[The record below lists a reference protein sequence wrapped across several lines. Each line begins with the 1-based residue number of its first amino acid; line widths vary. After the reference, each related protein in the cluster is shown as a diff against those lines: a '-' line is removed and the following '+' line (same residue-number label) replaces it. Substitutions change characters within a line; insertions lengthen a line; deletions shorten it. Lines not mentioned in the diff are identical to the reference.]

1 MEKFYYIILNFC
13 IIVFLSTNLSAKEF
27 KVISLSNF
35 EKLEGIK
42 FQDESASQTIGLK
55 QYAASRS
62 FPVPSNNLIHFYG
75 IDSETGVSSKKPV
88 LRLPFDDQND
98 DVLILLRNDENN
110 SDKINFEFL
119 KNDSASFP
127 NLSALILN
135 FSNNEVV
142 AKLGDGIVKI
152 LPNSRKLVQLSKD
165 DKSLF
170 SDKVLFAKQ
179 ENDQSINYFFISY
192 WRILPESKI
201 LCIIEA
207 KDDLNTDSLKE
218 ILL

>member
-1 MEKFYYIILNFC
+1 M
-13 IIVFLSTNLSAKEF
+13 
-27 KVISLSNF
+27 
-35 EKLEGIK
+35 
-42 FQDESASQTIGLK
+42 
-55 QYAASRS
+55 
-62 FPVPSNNLIHFYG
+62 
-75 IDSETGVSSKKPV
+75 
-88 LRLPFDDQND
+88 
-98 DVLILLRNDENN
+98 
-110 SDKINFEFL
+110 
-119 KNDSASFP
+119 
-127 NLSALILN
+127 ILN

-170 SDKVLFAKQ
+170 SDRVLFAKQ
-179 ENDQSINYFFISY
+179 ENDQSINYFFISH